1 MKKKVIVA
9 VIVILVAGL
18 FFPVYNL
25 LVPLAP
31 TALAKVKT
39 GDAVTDRAIEILENK
54 CAICHTTTDVT
65 LPFYAMFPIAK
76 QLTRYDIQ
84 TGTRHVSFSR
94 EFMPDEA
101 GMPVSEATLAKVEY
115 V

>member
-31 TALAKVKT
+31 TALAKVKNRRRRH
-39 GDAVTDRAIEILENK
+39 GPGHRNPGKQVCHLSHHDGCHAAIL
-54 CAICHTTTDVT
+54 C
-65 LPFYAMFPIAK
+65 
-76 QLTRYDIQ
+76 
-84 TGTRHVSFSR
+84 HVSHR
-94 EFMPDEA
+94 EAVD
-101 GMPVSEATLAKVEY
+101 PV
-115 V
+115 